1 MSEVLTAGQRRT
13 ARARETF
20 AQSFSTPEARSEHY
34 RQMAEKANAGR
45 VVLSVDEAT
54 ALADAYGLL
63 GRIAERVQSKIAVAE
78 TQESAT

>member
-34 RQMAEKANAGR
+34 RQMAEKASAGR
-45 VVLSVDEAT
+45 VVLRAEEAA
-54 ALADAYGLL
+54 ALRDAYQLL
-63 GRIAERVQSKIAVAE
+63 RTIADRLPDHS
-78 TQESAT
+78 ESAT